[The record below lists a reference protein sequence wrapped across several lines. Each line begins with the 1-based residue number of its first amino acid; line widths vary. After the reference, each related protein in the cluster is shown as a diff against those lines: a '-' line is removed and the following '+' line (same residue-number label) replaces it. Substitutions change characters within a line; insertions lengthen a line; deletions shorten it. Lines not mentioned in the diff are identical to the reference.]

1 MLLHAGDAGDRRVEP
16 DPLMDLAPVQ
26 REPALTVVSSP
37 GLRLQ
42 DPSPMG
48 RESMDASKLIDQK
61 IASLR
66 DWRGE
71 LLRSL
76 RQLIH
81 EVDPT
86 IAEEWKWMGTPVWNR
101 DGIVCLANAHTH
113 HVKVTFP
120 KGAKL
125 PDPQRVFNA
134 ELEGNAWRAIDWS
147 QGDAI
152 NVEGLKGLVRAA
164 IALNGAKPAA
174 RKPDAIS
181 SVSGKKPGTPQAIA
195 KKKLPAKKKT
205 AASQAPAKK
214 KLAAKKK

>member
-1 MLLHAGDAGDRRVEP
+1 
-16 DPLMDLAPVQ
+16 
-26 REPALTVVSSP
+26 
-37 GLRLQ
+37 
-42 DPSPMG
+42 
-48 RESMDASKLIDQK
+48 MDASKLIDKK
-61 IASLR
+61 IASLS

-76 RQLIH
+76 RKLIH

-86 IAEEWKWMGTPVWNR
+86 IVEEWKWMGTPVWNR
-101 DGIVCLANAHTH
+101 DGIVCLANAHNH

-134 ELEGNAWRAIDWS
+134 ELAGNAWRAIDLL

-152 NVEGLKGLVRAA
+152 NVEGFRGLVRAA

-174 RKPDAIS
+174 RKP
-181 SVSGKKPGTPQAIA
+181 GTRQATA
-195 KKKLPAKKKT
+195 KKKPAAKK
-205 AASQAPAKK
+205 QR
-214 KLAAKKK
+214 AAKKK

>member
-1 MLLHAGDAGDRRVEP
+1 
-16 DPLMDLAPVQ
+16 
-26 REPALTVVSSP
+26 
-37 GLRLQ
+37 
-42 DPSPMG
+42 
-48 RESMDASKLIDQK
+48 MDASKLIDKK
-61 IASLR
+61 IASLS

-76 RQLIH
+76 RRLIH

-86 IAEEWKWMGTPVWNR
+86 IVEEWKWMGTPVWNH

-125 PDPQRVFNA
+125 PDPHRVFNA
-134 ELEGNAWRAIDWS
+134 ELEGKAWRAIDWS

-152 NVEGLKGLVRAA
+152 DVEGLKDLVRAA

-181 SVSGKKPGTPQAIA
+181 SMSGKKAGTSQATA
-195 KKKLPAKKKT
+195 KKKPAVKKKT
-205 AASQAPAKK
+205 ALSQAPAK
-214 KLAAKKK
+214 AKKERAPRKK

>member
-1 MLLHAGDAGDRRVEP
+1 
-16 DPLMDLAPVQ
+16 
-26 REPALTVVSSP
+26 
-37 GLRLQ
+37 
-42 DPSPMG
+42 
-48 RESMDASKLIDQK
+48 MDASKLIDQK
-61 IASLR
+61 IASLA

-76 RQLIH
+76 RQIIH

-86 IAEEWKWMGTPVWNR
+86 ILEEWKWMGTPVWNR
-101 DGIVCLANAHTH
+101 DGIVCLANAHALK
-113 HVKVTFP
+113 VKVTFP

-147 QGDAI
+147 QGDVP

-164 IALNGAKPAA
+164 IALNSAKPAA

-181 SVSGKKPGTPQAIA
+181 SVSAKKPAAKKATAKKATTKKRPAPKKTLA
-195 KKKLPAKKKT
+195 KKKP
-205 AASQAPAKK
+205 
-214 KLAAKKK
+214 AAKKK